1 MFLKGKYHV
10 KSMFQRKRKRM
21 DKKVQSRTISSI
33 AVTGYYQIDYSNEFA
48 VGKVLEKNG
57 Q

>member
-10 KSMFQRKRKRM
+10 KCMFQRKRKRM